1 MQTLIIVLLSLLLI
15 AAVIAVILLIKVYN
29 LRRNPQS
36 EKYLQQNFSEIK
48 EHTAVVKDRLSEI
61 RNYNELSQKQ
71 LRTELAESV
80 HRLGGLLQKEQ
91 SSASDNTVKQLQLFE
106 SRLATMEQS
115 NLTSIKTLQDSI
127 RKEQTSSADNM
138 VKQLQLFENRLAA
151 MERSNAAAINSMQES
166 VNRQMNSIREDN
178 GKHLDEIRNTV
189 DKKLQTSLEEK
200 LNRSFETVSAQL
212 ERVYKGLGEMQT
224 LASGVGDLK
233 KVLSNV
239 KSRGILGEMQL
250 GNILS
255 EILAPEQYDTNVI
268 TVEGSHDPVEY
279 AIKLPGDGDRP
290 VYLPI
295 DSKFP
300 GDAYTHYRE
309 ACDTADKELILKQ
322 WKELEQRLKK
332 SAKDIHDKYVMP
344 PYTTNFAIMFLPFEG
359 LYAEAVDHGMVEM
372 LQREYNI
379 NIAGPSTMAAMLNS
393 LYMGFRTLAIQK
405 RSSEVW
411 TILGAVRSEFEKFNE
426 ALVDTQKALK
436 KADDNL
442 EKLVGTRSRMMMRK
456 LKDVETL
463 DSDKSQ
469 DILGIDS
476 NLDY

>member
-279 AIKLPGDGDRP
+279 AIKLPGDGDKP

-309 ACDTADKELILKQ
+309 ACETADKELILKQ

-411 TILGAVRSEFEKFNE
+411 NILGAVRGEFEKFNE

-442 EKLVGTRSRMMMRK
+442 EKLVGARSRMMMRK

>member
-61 RNYNELSQKQ
+61 RNYNEVSQKQ

-411 TILGAVRSEFEKFNE
+411 NILGAVRSEFEKFNE

>member
-344 PYTTNFAIMFLPFEG
+344 PYTTNFAILFLPFEG

-411 TILGAVRSEFEKFNE
+411 NILGAVRSEFEKFNE

>member
-279 AIKLPGDGDRP
+279 AIKLPGDGDKP

-411 TILGAVRSEFEKFNE
+411 NILGAVRSEFEKFNE